1 MQRSKSFVQNLQ
13 MMSRPSITPSLW
25 QISNSMAGLD
35 VLHHPHCRSELMPSS
50 RSCAWQ
56 EIKLQPQHF
65 RWQTKTQGTRS
76 KSSRIQQGCLVRTTA
91 VMSCAHHR
99 RLQKGIV
106 AIASCKIQHRYI
118 QHHNQF
124 LSATAMHGTRHVCL
138 SSCIRLTIGYSLCIL
153 LFIGAVGKSAQLGL
167 FTRLLPGAM
176 EGP

>member
-65 RWQTKTQGTRS
+65 RWRTKTQETRS
-76 KSSRIQQGCLVRTTA
+76 KSSRIQTG
-91 VMSCAHHR
+91 MSCAHHR
-99 RLQKGIV
+99 SDVLCAPPQTAEGYCCNSLLQ
-106 AIASCKIQHRYI
+106 
-118 QHHNQF
+118 N
-124 LSATAMHGTRHVCL
+124 SAPLHSAPQPISLGDCNAWNAAHV
-138 SSCIRLTIGYSLCIL
+138 
-153 LFIGAVGKSAQLGL
+153 FEQLHPPDY
-167 FTRLLPGAM
+167 RV
-176 EGP
+176 